1 MSRDWDIKGLLSLKK
16 KGLNIFNTGWNVFG
30 HCITALATEYN
41 FWFISVGE
49 FTNISL
55 WKEHF
60 KFTGLN
66 GCSSIRKLDTKL
78 SAF

>member
-1 MSRDWDIKGLLSLKK
+1 MSRDWDIKSLLRLKRVK
-16 KGLNIFNTGWNVFG
+16 YFQHRMKYVG
-30 HCITALATEYN
+30 HWITALATEYN

-60 KFTGLN
+60 KFTELN
-66 GCSSIRKLDTKL
+66 GSSSIRKLDSKL